1 MPESGEGRI
10 LVTGALG
17 QIGTDLV
24 ENLRE
29 IYGSDKVLASDIREI
44 PSHPSVSSGPF
55 TLLDVLDSDKI
66 LKLVENENITIIY
79 HLAAILSAKGEEK
92 PELCEL
98 INVGGTK
105 NILEAARKNK
115 IRVFVPS
122 SIAVFGPDAPKHA
135 PQLTPLNP
143 STKYGM
149 TKVDCEILG
158 MIYWQKYG
166 VDVRGIRY
174 PGLIS
179 WKSPVSG
186 GTTDYA
192 VDIFHS
198 ALSPKKSYN
207 CFLRA
212 DTKLPMMYMED
223 AIRATITLMNQP
235 IESLSSARCGYNI
248 SGLSFTAEELSSEI
262 TNHIP
267 GFICNYQPDIRQ
279 NYADS
284 WPDSVDDEVAKNDWE
299 WKPEFQLET
308 LVKDMIE
315 NLTK

>member
-1 MPESGEGRI
+1 M
-10 LVTGALG
+10 
-17 QIGTDLV
+17 
-24 ENLRE
+24 
-29 IYGSDKVLASDIREI
+29 
-44 PSHPSVSSGPF
+44 
-55 TLLDVLDSDKI
+55 
-66 LKLVENENITIIY
+66 
-79 HLAAILSAKGEEK
+79 
-92 PELCEL
+92 
-98 INVGGTK
+98 
-105 NILEAARKNK
+105 EAARKNK

-299 WKPEFQLET
+299 WEPEFQLET

>member
-1 MPESGEGRI
+1 MLRLGEGRI

-24 ENLRE
+24 ETLRE
-29 IYGSDKVLASDIREI
+29 TYGSANVLASDIREI
-44 PSHPSVSSGPF
+44 PDHPCMLNGQF
-55 TLLDVLDSDKI
+55 TILDVLDSDKI
-66 LKLVENENITIIY
+66 FELVENENITIIY

-115 IRVFVPS
+115 IRVFIPS

-198 ALSPKKSYN
+198 ALSPEKLYN

-223 AIRATITLMNQP
+223 AIRATIALMEQP

-262 TNHIP
+262 IKHIP
-267 GFICNYQPDIRQ
+267 EFICNYEPDIRQ
-279 NYADS
+279 SYADS
-284 WPDSVDDEVAKNDWE
+284 WPNSVDDEVARNDWQ
-299 WKPEFQLET
+299 WKPEFELEK

>member
-1 MPESGEGRI
+1 MPKSGEGRI

-105 NILEAARKNK
+105 NILEAARKKK

-122 SIAVFGPDAPKHA
+122 SIAVFGPDTPKHA

-143 STKYGM
+143 STRYGM

-299 WKPEFQLET
+299 WEPEFQLET

>member
-1 MPESGEGRI
+1 MPKLGEGRI

-24 ENLRE
+24 ESLRD
-29 IYGSDKVLASDIREI
+29 IYGSTKVLASDIREI
-44 PSHPSVSSGPF
+44 SDHPCVSSGPF
-55 TLLDVLDSDKI
+55 TVLDVLDSDKI
-66 LKLVENENITIIY
+66 FKLVENENITIIY

-105 NILEAARKNK
+105 NILEAARKKK

-122 SIAVFGPDAPKHA
+122 SIAVFGPDTPKHA

-143 STKYGM
+143 STRYGM

-198 ALSPKKSYN
+198 ALSSKKSYN

-235 IESLSSARCGYNI
+235 IESLTSARCGYNI

-262 TNHIP
+262 AKHIP
-267 GFICNYQPDIRQ
+267 GFICNYEPDVRQ

-284 WPDSVDDEVAKNDWE
+284 WPDSVDDEVARNDWQWE
-299 WKPEFQLET
+299 PEFQLET
-308 LVKDMIE
+308 LVKDMIK

>member
-299 WKPEFQLET
+299 WEPEFQLET

>member
-1 MPESGEGRI
+1 
-10 LVTGALG
+10 
-17 QIGTDLV
+17 
-24 ENLRE
+24 
-29 IYGSDKVLASDIREI
+29 
-44 PSHPSVSSGPF
+44 
-55 TLLDVLDSDKI
+55 
-66 LKLVENENITIIY
+66 
-79 HLAAILSAKGEEK
+79 
-92 PELCEL
+92 
-98 INVGGTK
+98 
-105 NILEAARKNK
+105 
-115 IRVFVPS
+115 
-122 SIAVFGPDAPKHA
+122 
-135 PQLTPLNP
+135 
-143 STKYGM
+143 M

-299 WKPEFQLET
+299 WEPEFQLET

>member
-44 PSHPSVSSGPF
+44 PGHPSVSSGPF

-223 AIRATITLMNQP
+223 AIRATIALMEQP

-262 TNHIP
+262 IKHIP
-267 GFICNYQPDIRQ
+267 EFICNYEPDIRQ
-279 NYADS
+279 SYADS
-284 WPDSVDDEVAKNDWE
+284 WPNSVDDEVARNDWQ
-299 WKPEFQLET
+299 WKPEFELEK

>member
-1 MPESGEGRI
+1 MPKLGEGRI

-24 ENLRE
+24 ESLRD
-29 IYGSDKVLASDIREI
+29 IYGSTKVLASDIREI
-44 PSHPSVSSGPF
+44 SDHPCVSSGPF
-55 TLLDVLDSDKI
+55 TVLDVLDSDKI
-66 LKLVENENITIIY
+66 FKLVENENITIIY

-105 NILEAARKNK
+105 NILEAARKKK

-299 WKPEFQLET
+299 WEPEFQLET